1 MIRVALLDDHPAVR
15 AGIQAILAPESD
27 IRLVGSAC
35 SELELWPLLKCTHPA
50 VVVLDLHH
58 PGRDGLAL
66 SLQIKCQPEPPAVL
80 LYSARTPAGLTVAA
94 TVAGADAIINKSST
108 AVTLLTAI
116 RAVARNGRT
125 IAPISPHVKADAAAR
140 LDPADHAI
148 LAMRVVGVSPLEI
161 AQTLGIPDTTI
172 THRIAAIVAKL
183 EPLQSPA

>member
-1 MIRVALLDDHPAVR
+1 L
-15 AGIQAILAPESD
+15 
-27 IRLVGSAC
+27 C

-66 SLQIKCQPEPPAVL
+66 SLQIKSQPDPPAVL
-80 LYSARTPAGLTVAA
+80 LYSARTPTRLTVAA

-161 AQTLGIPDTTI
+161 AHTLGIPDTRI